1 MANIHLLYDGECM
14 SNKFIKI
21 VGIVFIIC
29 IFLFSNVG
37 AAGAI
42 FDETNVIESGE
53 YLGFSF
59 TELDSNKS
67 KYVQADIQ
75 VVNGGAIDIFVIDS
89 ENYTKYQDGYDIEG
103 VTTSVVEQVKGKV
116 YRFSIPDGDYYI
128 VVDNTKGVESVDV
141 RTKLMMSGSM
151 VEEPGFE
158 AIFTIAILGILSVL
172 IHRGKR

>member
-1 MANIHLLYDGECM
+1 M
-14 SNKFIKI
+14 SSKFIKI
-21 VGIVFIIC
+21 VSIVFIVC

-37 AAGAI
+37 AAATI

-59 TELDSNKS
+59 TELDGNKS

-75 VVNGGAIDIFVIDS
+75 VVNGGAIDIFVIDG

-103 VTTSVVEQVKGKV
+103 AATNIVEQVKGKV
-116 YRFSIPDGDYYI
+116 YRFSVSDGDYYI
-128 VVDNTKGVESVDV
+128 VIDNTKGVESVDV

-158 AIFTIAILGILSVL
+158 ATFAVAILGILSIL